1 MAIEIEQVIEDLVSG
16 RLGVEAACQLIG
28 EESQRD
34 PTRTRFWSQR
44 VETALA
50 REKISRPVARQLF
63 DALENF
69 CTDKTVW
76 LDASAAVPR
85 VGTARTAPASQAKT
99 RPRAASP
106 KLLEDVGQ
114 LRDALFKTRPT
125 KSTRDWWTPAPLD
138 PEIEITTV
146 PGITEGSDN
155 KAPPVIE
162 QIPIGTVI
170 NDRYRIVNY
179 MGLGGVGQV
188 FGALDLSRTDR
199 ETHVTIK
206 IIAVNLK
213 HQPDAYAA
221 LESAVRRSQSLLHP
235 NIVSIY
241 DLDRYNDQMFL
252 VMEPLRGRWLSA
264 LVREVRGKGLPY
276 GQAWPIL
283 AGIANGLAY
292 AHARGIVHSDLSPHA
307 VFLGEDG
314 TPKIMGFG
322 LIHAVP
328 SSNESMDM
336 LDTLTLRAYTE
347 AYTSDAWSHQG
358 TPAAA
363 DDLYPLGVIAYEMLA
378 GVHPFQRL
386 SLSVA
391 RQRRLTFTP
400 VPGLNRRARK
410 LIERCLSFERQ
421 IRPRDGAGF
430 VKRMRPNWFQRVL
443 TSHA

>member
-1 MAIEIEQVIEDLVSG
+1 MAIEIEQVIDDLVSG

-34 PTRTRFWSQR
+34 PARTRFWSQR
-44 VETALA
+44 VETALS
-50 REKISRPVARQLF
+50 RERISRPVARSLF

-69 CTDKTVW
+69 RTDKTVW

-85 VGTARTAPASQAKT
+85 IGTPRTAPASHAKT
-99 RPRAASP
+99 KPRA
-106 KLLEDVGQ
+106 LDDVDQ
-114 LRDALFKTRPT
+114 LRDALFKTRPAS
-125 KSTRDWWTPAPLD
+125 KRDWWTPAPLD

-146 PGITEGSDN
+146 PGITEGTEN
-155 KAPPVIE
+155 KAPPLME
-162 QIPIGTVI
+162 QIPLGTVI
-170 NDRYRIVNY
+170 NGRYRLVNY

-221 LESAVRRSQSLLHP
+221 LESAVRRTQQLLHP

-241 DLDRYNDQMFL
+241 DLDRYNDQMYL

-264 LVREVRGKGLPY
+264 LVREVRSKGLPY
-276 GQAWPIL
+276 ERAWPVVE
-283 AGIANGLAY
+283 GIANGLAY
-292 AHARGIVHSDLSPHA
+292 AHKQGVVHSDLSPHA
-307 VFLGEDG
+307 VFLTEDG

-328 SSNESMDM
+328 ISNESMDM

-347 AYTSDAWSHQG
+347 AYTADAWSHQG
-358 TPAAA
+358 TPVAA
-363 DDLYPLGVIAYEMLA
+363 DDLYPLGVIAYEMLS

-391 RQRRLTFTP
+391 RQRKLALAP

-421 IRPRDGAGF
+421 TRPRDGAGF
-430 VKRMRPNWFQRVL
+430 VKRMRPNWLERVL
-443 TSHA
+443 LPGV

>member
-1 MAIEIEQVIEDLVSG
+1 MAIEIEQVIDDIVSG
-16 RLGVEAACQLIG
+16 RLGVEAACQLVG

-34 PTRTRFWSQR
+34 PARTRFWSQR
-44 VETALA
+44 VETALT
-50 REKISRPVARQLF
+50 RERISRPVARQLF

-69 CTDKTVW
+69 RTDKTVW

-85 VGTARTAPASQAKT
+85 IGTARTAPASPAKT
-99 RPRAASP
+99 RPRTASP
-106 KLLEDVGQ
+106 KLLEDVSQ

-146 PGITEGSDN
+146 PGITEED
-155 KAPPVIE
+155 KPPPAME

-170 NDRYRIVNY
+170 NDRYRLVNY

-206 IIAVNLK
+206 VIAVNLK

-221 LESAVRRSQSLLHP
+221 LEAAVRRSQRLIHP
-235 NIVSIY
+235 NVVSIY

-276 GQAWPIL
+276 EKAWPIIE
-283 AGIANGLAY
+283 GIANGLAY
-292 AHARGIVHSDLSPHA
+292 AHKQGIVHSDLSPHA
-307 VFLGEDG
+307 VFLAEDG

-347 AYTSDAWSHQG
+347 AYTADAWSHQG
-358 TPAAA
+358 IPAAA

-391 RQRRLTFTP
+391 RQRQLKFNAI
-400 VPGLNRRARK
+400 PGLSRHARK
-410 LIERCLSFERQ
+410 LIGRCLSFERQ
-421 IRPRDGAGF
+421 VRPRDAAGF
-430 VKRMRPNWFQRVL
+430 VKRMRPNWFQRML
-443 TSHA
+443 ASQA

>member
-1 MAIEIEQVIEDLVSG
+1 MAIEIEQVIDDLVSG

-28 EESQRD
+28 EESQRE
-34 PTRTRFWSQR
+34 PARTRFWSQR

-69 CTDKTVW
+69 STDKTVW
-76 LDASAAVPR
+76 LDASSAVPR
-85 VGTARTAPASQAKT
+85 VGTARTAPPSFAKT
-99 RPRAASP
+99 RPRTASP
-106 KLLEDVGQ
+106 KLLEDVSQ
-114 LRDALFKTRPT
+114 LRDALFKTRPAS
-125 KSTRDWWTPAPLD
+125 KREWWTPGPLD
-138 PEIEITTV
+138 PEVEITTV
-146 PGITEGSDN
+146 PGITEGTDN
-155 KAPPVIE
+155 KAPPVME

-170 NDRYRIVNY
+170 NERYRLVNY

-188 FGALDLSRTDR
+188 FGAIDLSRTDR

-221 LESAVRRSQSLLHP
+221 LESAVRRSQCLLHP

-241 DLDRYNDQMFL
+241 DLGRYNDQMFL

-276 GQAWPIL
+276 QQAWPIVE
-283 AGIANGLAY
+283 GIANGLAY
-292 AHARGIVHSDLSPHA
+292 AHKQGVVHSDLSPHA

-347 AYTSDAWSHQG
+347 AYTADAWSHQG
-358 TPAAA
+358 TPAPA

-391 RQRRLTFTP
+391 RQRHLKFAAIA
-400 VPGLNRRARK
+400 GLSRHSRK

-421 IRPRDGAGF
+421 VRPRDAAGF
-430 VKRMRPNWFQRVL
+430 VKRMHPNWLQRML